1 MSAKINI
8 VNKKAGYNYI
18 LEEKYTAGIVLTGT
32 EVKSVRNNNASLA
45 EAYCVFK
52 NQELFI
58 VQMHISEWKYGSYL
72 NHNPTRER
80 KLLLQ
85 KKELKKLKKGIEAEG
100 YTLIPVRI
108 FSSERGHIKIEIALA
123 KGKKTV
129 DKRQDIKKKD
139 LERELNRKF

>member
-8 VNKKAGYNYI
+8 VNKKAGYNYH
-18 LEEKYTAGIVLTGT
+18 LEEKYIAGIALTGT

-52 NQELFI
+52 NHELYL

-85 KKELKKLKKGIEAEG
+85 KKELRKLKKGIEAEG
-100 YTLIPVRI
+100 YTLIPVRVFTSPI
-108 FSSERGHIKIEIALA
+108 GLIKIEIALA

-129 DKRQDIKKKD
+129 DKREDIKKKD

>member
-8 VNKKAGYNYI
+8 VNKKAGYNYH
-18 LEEKYTAGIVLTGT
+18 LEEKYIAGIALTGT

-52 NQELFI
+52 NHELYL

-85 KKELKKLKKGIEAEG
+85 KKELRKLKKGIEAEG
-100 YTLIPVRI
+100 YTLIPVRV
-108 FSSERGHIKIEIALA
+108 FTSPRGLIKIEIALA

-129 DKRQDIKKKD
+129 DKREDIKKKD